1 MNRNLDED
9 GVRGLCAAVLLEAV
23 NDWRKTAN
31 LPEFYV
37 PGKDYSDAFFVNRSE
52 LRVFFGSAWF
62 EILCETLQLN
72 PHKVVT
78 KLNVTH
84 QVPYWREKRNAR
96 RRERRKAQRAATAS
110 ERTKTLL
117 HER

>member
-31 LPEFYV
+31 LSEFYV
-37 PGKDYSDAFFVNRSE
+37 PGKDYYDAFFVNRSE
-52 LRVFFGSAWF
+52 LREFFGSAWF
-62 EILCETLQLN
+62 EILCETIQLN
-72 PHKVVT
+72 PHKIVT

-84 QVPYWREKRNAR
+84 
-96 RRERRKAQRAATAS
+96 
-110 ERTKTLL
+110 
-117 HER
+117 